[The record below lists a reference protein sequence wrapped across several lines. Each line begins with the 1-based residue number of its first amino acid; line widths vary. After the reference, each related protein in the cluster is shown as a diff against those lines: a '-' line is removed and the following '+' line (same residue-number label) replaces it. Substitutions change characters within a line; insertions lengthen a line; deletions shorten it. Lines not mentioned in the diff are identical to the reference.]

1 MKRLKRPANTVRARK
16 DAKFL
21 KRVTF
26 YALLEGFSESFIE
39 GYVREDEK
47 IKEVFEKLISLCRI
61 AQAKAHGNIT
71 GQDTRAIHRAMVRF
85 SDECITGSTYAAV
98 FAFFLNYSDDLIT
111 EINNPNTVYR
121 MIHKTLLSVS
131 DYIEGAYKEHYKSS
145 YEFFLDEFG
154 KGNDIMTV
162 FSGIFKDRDSFYDY
176 GKDILIDEN
185 VYAELMGYK

>member
-1 MKRLKRPANTVRARK
+1 MKKIKRPANIVRPRK

-39 GYVREDEK
+39 GYGNDDES
-47 IKEVFEKLISLCRI
+47 IKETFNKLISLCKM
-61 AQAKAHGNIT
+61 AQAKSQGNIT
-71 GQDTRAIHRAMVRF
+71 DADTRAIHRAMVRF

-145 YEFFLDEFG
+145 DEFFLDEFG
-154 KGNDIMTV
+154 KGNEIMNT
-162 FSGIFKDRDSFYDY
+162 FTGIFESRDSFYAY
-176 GKDILIDEN
+176 GKNIVIDEKA
-185 VYAELMGYK
+185 YAELMTA